1 MKGCAR
7 TCVLWLLGLAAAAAG
22 FYFYLIRFG
31 RLDPGIWW
39 ASGGAAVCTML
50 VVSYIVGIFGTTKER
65 RVLLASLSGEPP
77 VDGQWTAVSGQIS
90 SSSPLTAPLSGLT
103 AVVYEYKIYRM
114 ERSGKSTS
122 EVMYYEGKGLAPSTI
137 ATRRGAVKLLAVP
150 ALEVDNAKLRHMQ
163 TVENARAYIDAT
175 SFSSKVSLKEARKTA
190 AEEYTD
196 DDGMYKSDMQG
207 GDLQVSLDE
216 CEFREKSIANGE
228 TICAFGL
235 YSQSRGGLVPH
246 ENWAKQTRIMR
257 GDATSVA
264 AKLMK
269 RVIWYA
275 VGVMFFG
282 AAVYGIVQ
290 IYMTQAAK

>member
-7 TCVLWLLGLAAAAAG
+7 TCVLWLLGLAAAVAG

-50 VVSYIVGIFGTTKER
+50 VVSYIVGIFGTSKER

-137 ATRRGAVKLLAVP
+137 STRRGGVKLLAVP
-150 ALEVDNAKLRHMQ
+150 TLEVDNAKLRHMQ
-163 TVENARAYIDAT
+163 TVENARAYIDSTAFT
-175 SFSSKVSLKEARKTA
+175 AKVSMKEARKSTT
-190 AEEYTD
+190 EEMTD
-196 DDGMYKSDMQG
+196 DDGMYRSDFQG
-207 GDLQVSLDE
+207 SDLQVGLDE

-246 ENWAKQTRIMR
+246 ENWAKQARIMR

-264 AKLMK
+264 GKLMK

-290 IYMTQAAK
+290 IYMAQAAK